1 MADSELAL
9 INKVDLRIALAADDK
24 QFELA
29 LKLYLSPVLLKL
41 SSPYAD
47 NRKAVLKIIQNVIP
61 RITAARDI
69 KLPVESLLEQVK
81 HPKVP
86 NGADASSVR
95 LYSLLFISRGIDRL
109 NDTEKRELVPKVL
122 EGINEF
128 PDNVTA
134 RLFNIL
140 TKLLTAWK
148 CPDSHSAEYETMNE
162 FLTFDK
168 NPLAEKF
175 VLEKIA
181 KFLMLRPNPGPVPV
195 ETPGLSVADNK
206 YFTVDAGVAYKTQQ
220 EIFAVK
226 KQLLE
231 FLKCGFKAD
240 NLTIPLLI
248 ASVDESSAIND
259 SSEVLYRKLHFDTE
273 DEKLISQLVSL
284 FIGDSDSGIP
294 PVKDTLQDKILQILL
309 KSKTAATSPKVSSIC
324 TLGLASEYS
333 RLKQTTVQFIKWVS
347 QHNSEEGNV
356 AAQAVKDF
364 NTNMAAQLKDNLK
377 AEGWPQIDISA
388 VKNYAATINQRTLQ
402 YEALGNILKANP
414 ELFKDDFSYVEFL
427 FQSLEGENAD
437 LRATIQDALSGLTVH
452 LPSISTDGKLK
463 IKEIAKSFFQSDI
476 HQELQNL
483 HACRFAAIKYVNCA
497 FPFNDP
503 TARYL
508 NILGTGK
515 ENRADTIEEAIK
527 GLHPHWFNI
536 LQSSNTLEFKKTSD
550 LLGENS
556 TVEFPN
562 FSELIYTL
570 HTELVASKHSQD
582 APIYKSLGKAV
593 EFSLQTLV
601 MQAIKLKSTV
611 VVPDEE
617 WSVRLEKAL
626 EFDKQVQG
634 LLIDK
639 INQVAQ
645 EDSDMA
651 SGESENPF
659 NLFLSIIFDSFS
671 GQYVDGARIS
681 SDIIFGSVFVTL
693 LSLSPPAVIG
703 HLVELIPKLL
713 DLLNG
718 KFLNDVTTSQV
729 CRSFGIIASHPAN
742 SDGEVTSLLEKL
754 SLKDTPRYL
763 VKGRLLASGYLISR
777 LVYRGRVE
785 VLAPTTVQNYVGSLL
800 TSAADNSLESTVAE
814 SIGQLAIFGS
824 LGPSLEL
831 YSTVGDDA
839 KKLVEILIP
848 KVKKGDEKSVVA
860 FSQLSLAFADKS
872 PAKDEDLNQFEKAI
886 YDTHVSKQIEYIFT
900 SGEAL
905 LIIAGG
911 WDSKALQRSIDIQS
925 ETIKFIPQDTSRVPY
940 VLGVILKACANTKP
954 SLRKAGCIWLL
965 SFAQYLGHLDY
976 VRNKSREI
984 HIAFMRFLADRDELV
999 QESASR
1005 GLSIVYEMGDVELK
1019 ETLVK
1024 GLLKSFTDSNS
1035 SSALSSGTVEEDT
1048 ELFDKDILKTND
1060 GSVSTYKDVLN
1071 LASDVG
1077 DPSLVYKFMSLAKSS
1092 ALWSSRKG
1100 MAFGLGSILSKSSL
1114 DEMLSSNKSLSDRLI
1129 PKLYRYKF
1137 DPSTSVSKSMNDIW
1151 NALIKDSSKTINDNF
1166 DAILKELL
1174 KSMGNKEWRVRQ
1186 ASTLALNDLLQIVT
1200 LDKYEDKIEDIWN
1213 MSFRV
1218 MDDIKES
1225 VRKEGT
1231 KLTRTLSTILTR
1243 TADVKDGGVSVAKA
1257 TEVLSSLIPF
1267 LLGLKGLLSEAE
1279 DIRNFALLTILKL
1292 CKIGGVA
1299 IKPFIP
1305 KLLDNFIGLMSTLE
1319 PEIVNYLVLNADKYQ
1334 LKNNEIDAKRLQSL
1348 GNSPM
1353 MDAIEKLLD
1362 ILDESLMPETIKVL
1376 QSSIKKSVGLPS
1388 KVCGSRVLVSLVTKH
1403 YAITKPYGDALL
1415 KLCISQIKDRN
1426 DTISSSY
1433 ATAAGYLCRIASVDS
1448 IIKYSEVINDLY
1460 FVSEVERNR
1469 EIAAWASEGVSK
1481 YAGHDKFETVAS
1493 AFLPLAYIGQN
1504 DTVKLVAKIFE
1515 REWIENSSGNN
1526 AVKLYLQ
1533 EICKFAESYLNSNQ
1547 YHIRQI
1553 IARSIA
1559 NLCNAIDEVTSKD
1572 FINVLFDILIEAC
1585 KGKSWAGKEVVLEA
1599 LVSFLIK
1606 SSSFIKADEDLFSRI
1621 NKVVLTEAKRRNR
1634 DYQKHSIKLLGK
1646 YLHTFNDT
1654 DLLDSYLQIMGENIL
1669 ADDYYEDDDDDD
1681 AMQDVRDSRDQKVSK
1696 STSYNLKIE
1705 EERLSFIKNLFDT
1718 MSNENLSE
1726 ASGLLELALKS
1737 IINLFQSPVIE
1748 NTWRSKVESNECLK
1762 SLLSDELKVKY
1773 SAKDIKTL
1781 ADTWQELYKNCVNLN
1796 NIERVKV
1803 ESIRNAKRLVDLF
1816 EELHALKEA
1825 NTIVTQVKIF
1835 KNVETSTI
1843 VQNEIDVILNR

>member
-1 MADSELAL
+1 MADAELAL
-9 INKVDLRIALAADDK
+9 INKVDFRIALAADDK
-24 QFELA
+24 QFEQA
-29 LKLYLSPVLLKL
+29 LKLYLAPVLLKL
-41 SSPYAD
+41 SSPHGE
-47 NRKAVLKIIQNVIP
+47 NRAAVLKIVQNVIP
-61 RITAARDI
+61 RITAARGI

-81 HPKVP
+81 RPKIP
-86 NGADASSVR
+86 QGADPSAVR

-109 NDTEKRELVPKVL
+109 DAAEKKQLVPKVI
-122 EGINEF
+122 EDISEF

-140 TKLLTAWK
+140 TKLLATWK
-148 CPDSHSAEYETMNE
+148 CPDSHSPEFETMNQ
-162 FLTFDK
+162 FLSFDK
-168 NPLAEKF
+168 NPLTEKF
-175 VLEKIA
+175 LVQKIA
-181 KFLMLRPNPGPVPV
+181 KFLMLRPNPSATPI
-195 ETPGLSVADNK
+195 ETPGLSIADNK

-220 EIFAVK
+220 EVFAVK

-231 FLKCGFKAD
+231 FLKCGFTAS
-240 NLTIPLLI
+240 NLLIPLLI

-259 SSEVLYRKLHFDTE
+259 SSDMLFRKLNVDIE
-273 DEKLISQLVSL
+273 DPLIVDQLITL
-284 FIGDSDSGIP
+284 FLGDPGAGVP
-294 PVKDTLQDKILQILL
+294 PVKDTLQDRIMQIIL
-309 KSKTAATSPKVSSIC
+309 KSHAAANSAKVSAIC
-324 TLGLASEYS
+324 SMGLASEYS
-333 RLKQTTVQFIKWVS
+333 KLKQSTVQFIKWVS
-347 QHNSEEGNV
+347 KQNSD
-356 AAQAVKDF
+356 AAVRTIQEF
-364 NTNMAAQLKDNLK
+364 NSNMAAQLKDSLK
-377 AEGWPQIDISA
+377 AEGWPQVDISA
-388 VKNYAATINQRTLQ
+388 VKNYAAAIQQRALQ
-402 YEALGNILKANP
+402 YEALGNILKSNS
-414 ELFKDDFSYVEFL
+414 ELIESNFSYVEFL

-452 LPSISTDGKLK
+452 LPKLPIESKLK
-463 IKEIAKSFFQSDI
+463 IKEMAKSFLQSDN
-476 HQELQNL
+476 HRELQNL
-483 HACRFAAIKYVNCA
+483 HACRFTAIKFINCA
-497 FPFNDP
+497 FPFEDS

-515 ENRADTIEEAIK
+515 DNRADTIEEAMK
-527 GLHPHWFNI
+527 GLSPHWFNI

-556 TVEFPN
+556 TVDFPN

-570 HTELVASKHSQD
+570 QAELQAAKDSDD
-582 APIYKSLGKAV
+582 ATIHKSLGKAV
-593 EFSLQTLV
+593 EFALQTLV
-601 MQAIKLKSTV
+601 MEAVKLKSTV

-626 EFDKQVQG
+626 EFDKQVQN

-639 INQVAQ
+639 IREISQSSN
-645 EDSDMA
+645 S
-651 SGESENPF
+651 SENPF
-659 NLFLSIIFDSFS
+659 NLFIDIVFDSFS
-671 GQYVDGARIS
+671 GQYTDGSRIS
-681 SDIIFGSVFVTL
+681 SDIKFGSVFVTL
-693 LSLSPPAVIG
+693 LSLSPPIVIG
-703 HLVELIPKLL
+703 HLVKLVPQLLELLH
-713 DLLNG
+713 G
-718 KFLNDVTTSQV
+718 KYLSDIATSQV
-729 CRSFGIIASHPAN
+729 CKAFGIIASHPAN
-742 SDGEVTSLLEKL
+742 DNDAVVILLEKL
-754 SLKDTPRYL
+754 TLNDTPRYL
-763 VKGRLLASGYLISR
+763 IKGQLLASGYLISR
-777 LVYRGRVE
+777 LLYRGRVE
-785 VLAPTTVQNYVGSLL
+785 VLTSSIVQHYVESLL
-800 TSAADNSLESTVAE
+800 NSIGDNSLESSVTECV
-814 SIGQLAIFGS
+814 GQLAMFGG
-824 LGPSLEL
+824 LGPTLEL
-831 YSTVGDDA
+831 YPSVSDDA
-839 KKLVEILIP
+839 NRLVELLRP
-848 KVKKGDEKSVVA
+848 KVKKCDEKSVIA
-860 FSQLSLAFADKS
+860 YSQLSLAFLNKTPS
-872 PAKDEDLNQFEKAI
+872 LDEDLNDFEKAI
-886 YDTHVSKQIEYIFT
+886 YETHVSKQIEYIFT

-905 LIIAGG
+905 LIAAGG
-911 WDSKALQRSIDIQS
+911 WESKVLQRSIDIQS
-925 ETIKFIPQDTSRVPY
+925 ESIRYIPSDTKRVPH
-940 VLGVILKACANTKP
+940 VLDVILKACANTKP

-965 SFAQYLGHLDY
+965 SFVQYLGDHSY
-976 VRNKSREI
+976 IKSKSREI
-984 HIAFMRFLADRDELV
+984 HVAFMKFLADRDELV

-1137 DPSTSVSKSMNDIW
+1137 DPSTSVSTSMNDIW

-1166 DAILKELL
+1166 DAILQELL
-1174 KSMGNKEWRVRQ
+1174 RSMGNKEWRVRQ
-1186 ASTLALNDLLQIVT
+1186 ASTMALNDLLQIVP
-1200 LDKYEDKIEDIWN
+1200 LEKYENKMEEIWN

-1231 KLTRTLSTILTR
+1231 KLTRTLSTILIR
-1243 TADVKDGGVSVAKA
+1243 TADVKDGGVTVAKA

-1267 LLGLKGLLSEAE
+1267 LLGLKGLLSDAE
-1279 DIRNFALLTILKL
+1279 DIRNFALKTILKL
-1292 CKIGGVA
+1292 CKIGGLA

-1362 ILDESLMPETIKVL
+1362 IVDESLMPEIVKVL

-1403 YAITKPYGDALL
+1403 YAIARPYGDPLL

-1433 ATAAGYLCRIASVDS
+1433 ATAAGYLCRIASIDS

-1460 FVSEVERNR
+1460 FVSETERNR

-1481 YAGHDKFETVAS
+1481 YAGHDKFETIAS
-1493 AFLPLAYIGQN
+1493 AFLPLAYIGQH
-1504 DTVKLVAKIFE
+1504 DTVKPVAKIFE

-1533 EICKFAESYLNSNQ
+1533 EVCKFAESYLNSNH

-1572 FINVLFDILIEAC
+1572 LVNLLFDILIEAC

-1599 LVSFLIK
+1599 LVSFLK
-1606 SSSFIKADEDLFSRI
+1606 KTSSFIKSNDELFARI

-1634 DYQKHSIKLLGK
+1634 DYQKYAIKLLGQ
-1646 YLHTFNDT
+1646 YLHVFNDS
-1654 DLLDSYLQIMGENIL
+1654 DLLQSYLEIMGESIL
-1669 ADDYYEDDDDDD
+1669 ADDYYEDEDDED
-1681 AMQDVRDSRDQKVSK
+1681 AMEGVRDSRDQKVAK
-1696 STSYNLKIE
+1696 SNGYNLKIE

-1718 MSNENLSE
+1718 MSDENLADS
-1726 ASGLLELALKS
+1726 SGLLELSLKS
-1737 IINLFQSPVIE
+1737 IINLFQTPVIE

-1762 SLLSDELKVKY
+1762 GLLSGDLKVRY
-1773 SAKDIKTL
+1773 NEDQIKLL
-1781 ADTWQELYKNCVNLN
+1781 ADTWKELYKHCVNLN

-1803 ESIRNAKRLVDLF
+1803 ESIRNAKRLVNLF
-1816 EELHALKEA
+1816 EDYHAVNEA
-1825 NTIVTQVKIF
+1825 NLIITQIRIF

-1843 VQNEIDVILNR
+1843 VQNEINLLLNH